1 MQIRLPQ
8 ADGSVKTLAL
18 KACPIRPNGPP
29 PAFNRTVYA
38 AAHVVIDPLATVD
51 PWDVSPIVDW
61 DATLAFREHLYKLG
75 FKVAEAM
82 DTAQRGMGVDW
93 PVARELIRRSLRHA
107 RAVGGDLAC
116 GVGTDQLPAGPDV
129 SLAQVEAAYREQL
142 AVVEAEGGRVILM
155 ASRALAQAAQGP
167 DDYLALYSSLLRD
180 CSKPVVLHW
189 LGEMFDPA
197 LRGYWGSAD
206 LAAALDTVAA
216 LMAAN
221 VDKVEGIKVSLLD
234 ARWELELR
242 RRLPAGV
249 KMYTGD
255 DFNYAELMA
264 GDADGD
270 SGHYSHGLLGIFD
283 PIATVAAVALGEL
296 AQGRTE
302 GFRELLDP
310 TVALSREIFRAPTR
324 HYKAG
329 VVFLAWLN
337 GHQDHFSMAGGL
349 QSARGAVHF
358 AKVFELADACG
369 VLADPE
375 LALLR
380 MKRYLSVACGVES

>member
-8 ADGSVKTLAL
+8 ADGSL
-18 KACPIRPNGPP
+18 KSYEMKARPIRPARSPTT
-29 PAFNRTVYA
+29 FNRTVYA
-38 AAHVVIDPLATVD
+38 AAHVVIDPFATSD
-51 PWDVSPIVDW
+51 PWDASPVVDW
-61 DATLAFREHLYKLG
+61 TTTLAFREHLYRLG

-93 PVARELIRRSLRHA
+93 PVARELIQRSIRHA
-107 RAVGGDLAC
+107 RAIGGDLAC
-116 GVGTDQLPAGPDV
+116 GVGTDQLAAGPDV
-129 SLAQVEAAYREQL
+129 TLDHVMAAYREQL
-142 AVVEAEGGRVILM
+142 GVVEAEGGRVILM
-155 ASRALAQAAQGP
+155 ASRALAQAARGP
-167 DDYLALYSSLLRD
+167 DDYLRLYSRILREA
-180 CSKPVVLHW
+180 SQPVVLHW

-197 LRGYWGSAD
+197 LRGYWGTTDIAQA
-206 LAAALDTVAA
+206 LGTVHTLIAENAA
-216 LMAAN
+216 
-221 VDKVEGIKVSLLD
+221 KVEGIKVSLLD
-234 ARWELELR
+234 AKWEIDLR
-242 RRLPAGV
+242 RKLPAGV

-264 GDADGD
+264 GDATG
-270 SGHYSHGLLGIFD
+270 YSHGLLGIFD
-283 PIATVAAVALGEL
+283 PIAPVAATALAEL
-296 AQGRTE
+296 KE
-302 GFRELLDP
+302 GNTQRFRELLDP

-337 GHQDHFSMAGGL
+337 GHQEHFSMAGGL

-375 LALLR
+375 LAALR
-380 MKRYLSVACGVES
+380 MRRYLSVACGMKE